1 MGDRQRRLPR
11 RPPHDAPAVQSA
23 FAATLRPFA
32 NRLFVFGLSEWSL
45 MVLLGVA
52 WISPEFVDR
61 FRPGFIAGL
70 PMLFVTEFVFSH
82 AAGAMG
88 VSAKFEGIGKWL
100 FVVFLVLIY
109 GMWFVLLVKW
119 GFGIQAAFFLW
130 LTAGRIYRAESSFR
144 PRGRGEEDRDR
155 LAADLAAP
163 AALRFFFL
171 ILCLLVSL
179 ALPLPQ
185 LGLAHY
191 HPTAGSG
198 TLVDHPERML
208 FLLMVYFASIPW
220 MERNAFPKVVRFFNP

>member
-1 MGDRQRRLPR
+1 MTNRPR
-11 RPPHDAPAVQSA
+11 PLQQRPPHDAPVVRSA
-23 FAATLRPFA
+23 SLTSLRLFA

-45 MVLLGVA
+45 VVLLGVA
-52 WISPEFVDR
+52 WISPEFVER
-61 FRPGFIAGL
+61 LRPGFVTGL
-70 PMLFVTEFVFSH
+70 PMLFMTEFVFSH

-144 PRGRGEEDRDR
+144 PRGRGAEDRDR
-155 LAADLAAP
+155 MAADLALP
-163 AALRFFFL
+163 AVLRFFFL
-171 ILCLLVSL
+171 ILCLLVSQ

-198 TLVDHPERML
+198 TLIDHPEQMV

-220 MERNAFPKVVRFFNP
+220 MERHVFPKVVRVFNP